1 MSNLIEYQNCAL
13 DLDPQFD
20 RESCLPQ
27 KGQRVVYED
36 KEAEVIRVTPLMVI
50 KTKDRVVCGALQ
62 NRLTCAQSATN
73 RALPLH

>member
-1 MSNLIEYQNCAL
+1 MSNLMEYQNCAS

-20 RESCLPQ
+20 RGSCFPH

-50 KTKDRVVCGALQ
+50 KTKNGIVCGALQ
-62 NRLTCAQSATN
+62 KRLKDA
-73 RALPLH
+73 